1 MYARLVLYIGPF
13 LLMTLISFVVIF
25 VVVQNIKK
33 RSRSTKIVIGHIK
46 HINFAKMTMKLC
58 LILGVS
64 ELVGLIQIP
73 EHSISSQSFEAVNAG
88 LGLLYN
94 IMRSLRGTFIFLTF
108 VFNKHVFYKW
118 KALYEVLRVNIK

>member
-1 MYARLVLYIGPF
+1 
-13 LLMTLISFVVIF
+13 
-25 VVVQNIKK
+25 
-33 RSRSTKIVIGHIK
+33 
-46 HINFAKMTMKLC
+46 MTMKLC

-118 KALYEVLRVNIK
+118 KALYGVLRVNIK